1 MLELQAF
8 LDFQNA
14 LRTLQMNNLKTS
26 NILRLELIITKVIEF
41 SAQLVVI
48 YKLEMHLLTS
58 CII

>member
-48 YKLEMHLLTS
+48 YKL
-58 CII
+58 